1 MRLSASAVFVV
12 IAAGALLLA
21 AACTGDD
28 DNGGP
33 DAPFTTVEELARIVS
48 VDLRVAESLPP
59 QYFVGIVSEQSN
71 GCTRFSRHE
80 VRRDRT
86 EIHID
91 VWNTVPKDP
100 ATLCTLVYSTT
111 ETNVALGI
119 DFESGVT
126 YTLRVNDQQ
135 QTFVA
140 Q

>member
-12 IAAGALLLA
+12 IAAGVLLLA

-33 DAPFTTVEELARIVS
+33 DAPFTTVEEPAPIVS
-48 VDLRVAESLPP
+48 VDLRVAESFPP
-59 QYFVGIVSEQSN
+59 QYFVGIVSAQTN
-71 GCTRFSRHE
+71 GCTRFSRYE
-80 VRRDRT
+80 VTRDRT

-91 VWNTVPKDP
+91 VWNTVPRDP
-100 ATLCTLVYSTT
+100 ATLCTDVYSTT

-119 DFESGVT
+119 DFESGVK
-126 YTLRVNDQQ
+126 YTLLVNDQQ